1 MIFLGVGQGVLTVGF
16 EEFLKQKDKPD
27 LGAMMAFVVIMAWFN
42 ELANGAN
49 FSLVPHCNSY
59 NNSVMRGLVGA
70 FGNLGGMMF
79 ALMFRFQQGQG
90 VAWVSAGVFAL
101 AINAIL
107 VLFPSPDS

>member
-90 VAWVSAGVFAL
+90 VAWVYAGVFAL